1 MAKFCGKCGT
11 KIDQSTGLCPKCDAE
26 KLKKADDYNHSF
38 KSNEEG
44 DYSSISGLSKKEMR
58 KFKKKEK
65 RALKKAAKKAK
76 RENWSLGKKI
86 RRFFLKIFII
96 VMLIVTIGVAF
107 KLMSFNQMDTLFI
120 SDKLDE
126 LRNDS
131 QDINRSIPDT
141 DTDGFTYFRSSSENL
156 AHDLDEGITFINN
169 EILITLKSEDDRKAL
184 EDYLLSKGGKI
195 VGGIPELSEYQIVLD
210 TEYTYLELIELS
222 STIQSFE
229 WVSDASPNYAVKMDM
244 AYYPDDSKW
253 KNKWENIPSGNN
265 WGMEA
270 IDAPGAW
277 EYKDKLQ
284 SVNIGILDDMF
295 DVNHKDLFFAE
306 EPLGNYL
313 TMFDINDGD
322 LKWSS
327 HGTHTA
333 GTIAAIFDN
342 KTGVTGVSIKTNLYG
357 VSARGMAIAGY
368 YSSQAWK
375 IALYYLIAEK
385 KCSVINISM
394 AFDQLTFEASRGESI
409 AIEVLKIMS
418 SDIQKTLRS
427 LIEHEYPFVICKA
440 AGNQN
445 EVNGDD
451 KYKYFRK
458 DEGDNNTEWSYY
470 SYTEYKKYLAGD
482 TTNEKQFARYKNRKK
497 EIEGRLESGNVDA
510 KYDILGAIEDEEVK
524 KRIIMVGA
532 AENLGTH
539 NEGGFFGIG
548 GQKVHDGYQI
558 AAFSQCGKRVD
569 VIAPGVDIYSTVK
582 NGYSNKEGTSMAAP
596 HVAGIAGLAFSANSD
611 IKGDVVK
618 KIICDTAVGE
628 YGDDKYGLV
637 NAKNVVEAALNYEE
651 EEKIEQSDEADMM
664 EIHPEAIKFN
674 NHYYYLYP
682 NGIASSY
689 NEALEYCKS
698 KGGYLATLTSEEEN
712 DFVYSYIKQQ
722 KFDNAYFGLSDSGK
736 EGVWEWCTGEP
747 VSYINWHS
755 GEPNGENSNEDYA
768 MFYYKYNDGAWN
780 DGDFGGNTLNGG
792 TSFICEWGDY
802 SLEQLQTPTDRT
814 VVLTLDVSGSMSGT
828 PLDETKKASSNFIDT
843 VLDQD
848 ANIGIVTYKEE
859 SNIQSGFSN
868 DRKNLQS
875 IVSSL
880 YSGGGTNIEAGLKD
894 AQWML
899 EKTNAKKKIIVLMSD
914 GEPNNGL
921 EGEELIQYANEIK
934 ESGTIIYTLGFFES
948 LDNKSYAQYLMENIA
963 SDGCHYEVANAD
975 ELVFFFE
982 DMADQING
990 QKYIYVRIA
999 CPVDVSVTYNGE
1011 TLDSS
1016 ESNSKTRTSF
1026 GTLTFEENHEEMNEN
1041 MDDKIKVLR
1050 LKEGVDYDLELT
1062 GTGHGVM
1069 NYTIGFMDDNGDY
1082 SDLRKFENIK
1092 ITRKTKVDTVATY
1105 SDDSVL
1111 NIDDDGDGKYD
1122 LKLRAEANGYGEEV
1136 KTSYWIIYVI
1146 IGAVVLLFVDIIAI
1160 TVYVKSKRRRK
1171 GE

>member
-1 MAKFCGKCGT
+1 MKNIVEKKILKRVGISTLIVMFVIFSMPVLCYASESNKVERKIMVSMGDSYSSGEGIPPFYGQDEKISKKVENPDWLAHRSEKAWPSMLELPDINGVMT
-11 KIDQSTGLCPKCDAE
+11 KNRKNENWFFVAASGATTQNIQYNFIKEYDTHGE
-26 KLKKADDYNHSF
+26 KDSYPLDPQIKIFKDLGEKKADYVTLTLGGNDADFAGVIMQCVTNSSHLKPSHLTDKLNNTWKDFFSDGGIRDKLYDAYKAIAENAGPQAQIIVAGYPQLLDLDGILN
-38 KSNEEG
+38 KSKYLTLNELE
-44 DYSSISGLSKKEMR
+44 E
-58 KFKKKEK
+58 
-65 RALKKAAKKAK
+65 KAK
-76 RENWSLGKKI
+76 LLLSYDEAKELNENVSKFNRAIESLVNTCKGNGMKI
-86 RRFFLKIFII
+86 YFVSVEEEFEGHGAYAWLK
-96 VMLIVTIGVAF
+96 
-107 KLMSFNQMDTLFI
+107 
-120 SDKLDE
+120 E
-126 LRNDS
+126 PY
-131 QDINRSIPDT
+131 INPIYIP
-141 DTDGFTYFRSSSENL
+141 S
-156 AHDLDEGITFINN
+156 
-169 EILITLKSEDDRKAL
+169 KSE
-184 EDYLLSKGGKI
+184 
-195 VGGIPELSEYQIVLD
+195 
-210 TEYTYLELIELS
+210 
-222 STIQSFE
+222 
-229 WVSDASPNYAVKMDM
+229 
-244 AYYPDDSKW
+244 
-253 KNKWENIPSGNN
+253 
-265 WGMEA
+265 
-270 IDAPGAW
+270 
-277 EYKDKLQ
+277 
-284 SVNIGILDDMF
+284 
-295 DVNHKDLFFAE
+295 
-306 EPLGNYL
+306 
-313 TMFDINDGD
+313 D
-322 LKWSS
+322 LKWSIS
-327 HGTHTA
+327 SAYSIHPNEKGAEAYARCVQAKIDELENMTSVATEYSPQ
-333 GTIAAIFDN
+333 IKVSVYDN
-342 KTGVTGVSIKTNLYG
+342 NNELYDN
-357 VSARGMAIAGY
+357 Y
-368 YSSQAWK
+368 D
-375 IALYYLIAEK
+375 
-385 KCSVINISM
+385 INIEGKEFWGLFKSGWIKK
-394 AFDQLTFEASRGESI
+394 DY
-409 AIEVLKIMS
+409 V
-418 SDIQKTLRS
+418 KTVPVR
-427 LIEHEYPFVICKA
+427 A
-440 AGNQN
+440 AGDIKLILPK
-445 EVNGDD
+445 GDYAITVMD
-451 KYKYFRK
+451 CEGENSSYKKDISVRSGSKNKILSFRTNFGDTPLQESNSNVS
-458 DEGDNNTEWSYY
+458 DENIPVDAV
-470 SYTEYKKYLAGD
+470 EYKG
-482 TTNEKQFARYKNRKK
+482 
-497 EIEGRLESGNVDA
+497 
-510 KYDILGAIEDEEVK
+510 
-524 KRIIMVGA
+524 
-532 AENLGTH
+532 
-539 NEGGFFGIG
+539 
-548 GQKVHDGYQI
+548 
-558 AAFSQCGKRVD
+558 
-569 VIAPGVDIYSTVK
+569 
-582 NGYSNKEGTSMAAP
+582 
-596 HVAGIAGLAFSANSD
+596 
-611 IKGDVVK
+611 
-618 KIICDTAVGE
+618 
-628 YGDDKYGLV
+628 
-637 NAKNVVEAALNYEE
+637 
-651 EEKIEQSDEADMM
+651 
-664 EIHPEAIKFN
+664 
-674 NHYYYLYP
+674 HYYYLYP

-802 SLEQLQTPTDRT
+802 SLDQLQTPTDRT

-828 PLDETKKASSNFIDT
+828 PLDETKKAYSNFIDT

-1092 ITRKTKVDTVATY
+1092 ITRKTKIDTVATY

-1146 IGAVVLLFVDIIAI
+1146 IGAVVLFFVDIIAI